1 MQRRQ
6 HSHGN
11 PRRFANGESR
21 SCPGLVISNG
31 EYLWRNKCHEFEHDS
46 RRRRSMTVSSDEEYE
61 ATPERWVAAVVPEL
75 KERRVDNRVNAT
87 RPGEPFTFQAM
98 DIGRQHVRRR
108 AAR

>member
-1 MQRRQ
+1 V
-6 HSHGN
+6 
-11 PRRFANGESR
+11 SR
-21 SCPGLVISNG
+21 IRTRLATAPCDDG
-31 EYLWRNKCHEFEHDS
+31 FF
-46 RRRRSMTVSSDEEYE
+46 DEEYK
-61 ATPERWVAAVVPEL
+61 ATPERSVAAVVPEL